1 MYLPSRV
8 WCYCSLILLVKD
20 FPCLQSSD
28 KAAGAQV
35 YFVSINNVDE
45 EPDFVINLVAPG
57 VPSPTVPPVSM
68 ASIQVP
74 ELCFQPY
81 GLHQFSRYYNG
92 TIHGTQNIII
102 DKISL

>member
-1 MYLPSRV
+1 MSLECCAMCSAMRIG
-8 WCYCSLILLVKD
+8 YCSLILLVKD

-35 YFVSINNVDE
+35 YFVSINNVDG

-57 VPSPTVPPVSM
+57 VPCPTVPPVSM

-81 GLHQFSRYYNG
+81 GLHQFSLLKWYEKAVA
-92 TIHGTQNIII
+92 I
-102 DKISL
+102 